1 MCVQQLE
8 LSLLLPRGRC
18 CLPTCDAY
26 SNPISAAIE
35 TRSAPNTFS
44 QMAGAEESGSAS
56 LCRSRKTHAGRSGTT
71 SLHSPNLLLRQYY
84 AWLLRPIPR
93 AAHYDMLTG
102 TGQLLVRELYQVLGV
117 RSDAAEEEIKSTF
130 RRLAKQLHPDLHPGD
145 ADAERRLQQVIRAYE
160 TLSDRPSRI
169 AYDAGLANQRLLRRW
184 RFRANAMTVVAAFA
198 LTVSVGLHWRVLSEA
213 ILSPGDHEALTGN
226 ERGDAAPKKS
236 PEVNVEPSYAFLDRS
251 SAKELVDGSLAQPTT
266 TEAPSLQSPALAD
279 QASSDLNR
287 PSRASNAREEAS
299 DTATPPAA
307 SLIPGTANEH
317 LVRQKREPRAAR
329 MIRGRKLDRSSPDES
344 GERVAGRYPAR
355 DYRDLRNQMLNR

>member
-1 MCVQQLE
+1 
-8 LSLLLPRGRC
+8 
-18 CLPTCDAY
+18 
-26 SNPISAAIE
+26 
-35 TRSAPNTFS
+35 
-44 QMAGAEESGSAS
+44 
-56 LCRSRKTHAGRSGTT
+56 
-71 SLHSPNLLLRQYY
+71 
-84 AWLLRPIPR
+84 
-93 AAHYDMLTG
+93 MLAG
-102 TGQLLVRELYQVLGV
+102 TGQLLVREFYQVLGV

-160 TLSDRPSRI
+160 TLSDRPSRM

-213 ILSPGDHEALTGN
+213 ILSPGEHQALLTGN

-236 PEVNVEPSYAFLDRS
+236 PEVNAEPSYAFLDRS

-266 TEAPSLQSPALAD
+266 AEAPSLQSPALAD

-299 DTATPPAA
+299 DT
-307 SLIPGTANEH
+307 
-317 LVRQKREPRAAR
+317 PRAAR
-329 MIRGRKLDRSSPDES
+329 MIRGRQLGRSSPDES

>member
-1 MCVQQLE
+1 M
-8 LSLLLPRGRC
+8 
-18 CLPTCDAY
+18 
-26 SNPISAAIE
+26 
-35 TRSAPNTFS
+35 
-44 QMAGAEESGSAS
+44 
-56 LCRSRKTHAGRSGTT
+56 H
-71 SLHSPNLLLRQYY
+71 
-84 AWLLRPIPR
+84 
-93 AAHYDMLTG
+93 
-102 TGQLLVRELYQVLGV
+102 ELYQVLGV
-117 RSDAAEEEIKSTF
+117 RSDATDEEIKATF

-160 TLSDRPSRI
+160 TLSDRPSRM

-213 ILSPGDHEALTGN
+213 VLSPGEHQALLTGN

-236 PEVNVEPSYAFLDRS
+236 PKLNAEPSYAFLDRS

-266 TEAPSLQSPALAD
+266 AEAPSLQSPALAD

-329 MIRGRKLDRSSPDES
+329 MIRGRQLDRSSPHES
-344 GERVAGRYPAR
+344 GERVEGRYPAR